1 MKKSTIRLFDTL
13 GVIFGLTVMSITE
26 IWILCAIVMV
36 LPMIIIRTIDE
47 QIECEKYAVRCSKDF
62 IL

>member
-1 MKKSTIRLFDTL
+1 MKKSTIRLFDIL
-13 GVIFGLTVMSITE
+13 GVIFGLAVMSITE

-47 QIECEKYAVRCSKDF
+47 QIECEKYAVRGSKDF
-62 IL
+62 VL